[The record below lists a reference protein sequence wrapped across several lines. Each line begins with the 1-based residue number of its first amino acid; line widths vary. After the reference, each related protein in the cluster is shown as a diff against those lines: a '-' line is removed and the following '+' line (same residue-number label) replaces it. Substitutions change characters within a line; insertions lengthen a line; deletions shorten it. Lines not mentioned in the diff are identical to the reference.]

1 MRLRV
6 FAGVAVLAVLAGC
19 ASRGSAPVIDRT
31 SPSGRPSTPPAA
43 APSAAAAP
51 AAPSGAAAQNAR
63 GLDARAETYT
73 VRRGDTLYGI
83 ALDSGHGYREIA
95 EWNNLPNP
103 NLIREGQV
111 LRLTPPQGAVQARAV
126 EGRGVVESRPLDR
139 EAQASPARDAR
150 DARVAAAGDPV
161 KNEPRAVKLPYTD
174 ENLALLSRDQKPAA
188 PLAQAPTAKPAAIE
202 AKPAAPEPKP
212 AAPLAADTADDDEKI
227 DWGWPTAG
235 RVLAA
240 FSESSNKGL
249 DIGGK
254 AGQPVTASA
263 SGTVLYVGSG
273 IRGYGKLIVVRHSR
287 TYSTVYAHNSEILVK
302 ESQRVVK
309 GQKIAEMGN
318 SDTDQVKLHFE
329 IRRLGKPTDPA
340 KFLPDRAP

>member
-1 MRLRV
+1 MRLRAL
-6 FAGVAVLAVLAGC
+6 AGIVALAIVLAGC

-31 SPSGRPSTPPAA
+31 SPTGRPSTPPAGVP
-43 APSAAAAP
+43 APIPAVTP
-51 AAPSGAAAQNAR
+51 AASGGR
-63 GLDARAETYT
+63 GLDARAELYT
-73 VRRGDTLYGI
+73 VRRGDTLYSI
-83 ALDSGHGYREIA
+83 ALDSGHSYREIA

-111 LRLTPPQGAVQARAV
+111 LRLTSPQGVAQARAV
-126 EGRGVVESRPLDR
+126 EGRGTVESRPLER
-139 EAQASPARDAR
+139 ESQERDSGAAAARDPIKR
-150 DARVAAAGDPV
+150 
-161 KNEPRAVKLPYTD
+161 EPRAVKLPYTD
-174 ENLALLSRDQKPAA
+174 ENLALLSRDPKPPAA
-188 PLAQAPTAKPAAIE
+188 AVQPAPPPAKPAA
-202 AKPAAPEPKP
+202 AEPKP
-212 AAPLAADTADDDEKI
+212 PAAEPKPPAPQEGAEDDEKI

-235 RVLAA
+235 RLLAG
-240 FSESSNKGL
+240 FSENTNKGL

-254 AGQPVTASA
+254 AGQPVNASA

-273 IRGYGKLIVVRHSR
+273 IRGYGKLIVIRHSR

-340 KFLPDRAP
+340 KFLPERAP

>member
-1 MRLRV
+1 MRLRAL
-6 FAGVAVLAVLAGC
+6 AGVVALAIVLAGC

-31 SPSGRPSTPPAA
+31 SPTGRPSTPPAPVA
-43 APSAAAAP
+43 AVTAVTPT
-51 AAPSGAAAQNAR
+51 PSGR
-63 GLDARAETYT
+63 GLDARAEFYT
-73 VRRGDTLYGI
+73 VRRGDTLYSI
-83 ALDSGHGYREIA
+83 ALDSGHSYREIA

-111 LRLTPPQGAVQARAV
+111 LRLTSPQGVAQARGV
-126 EGRGVVESRPLDR
+126 EGRGTVESRPLER
-139 EAQASPARDAR
+139 ESQGRDAGAAVARD
-150 DARVAAAGDPV
+150 PI
-161 KNEPRAVKLPYTD
+161 KSEPRAVKLPYTE
-174 ENLALLSRDQKPAA
+174 ENLALLSRDPKPPAA
-188 PLAQAPTAKPAAIE
+188 AVQPAPPPAKPAA
-202 AKPAAPEPKP
+202 AEPKP
-212 AAPLAADTADDDEKI
+212 PAAEPKPPAPQEGAEDDEKI

-235 RVLAA
+235 RLLAG
-240 FSESSNKGL
+240 FSENTNKGL

-254 AGQPVTASA
+254 AGQPVNASA

-273 IRGYGKLIVVRHSR
+273 IRGYGKLIVIRHSR

-329 IRRLGKPTDPA
+329 IRLLGKPTDPA
-340 KFLPDRAP
+340 KFLPERAP

>member
-1 MRLRV
+1 M
-6 FAGVAVLAVLAGC
+6 
-19 ASRGSAPVIDRT
+19 
-31 SPSGRPSTPPAA
+31 
-43 APSAAAAP
+43 
-51 AAPSGAAAQNAR
+51 
-63 GLDARAETYT
+63 
-73 VRRGDTLYGI
+73 
-83 ALDSGHGYREIA
+83 
-95 EWNNLPNP
+95 
-103 NLIREGQV
+103 
-111 LRLTPPQGAVQARAV
+111 
-126 EGRGVVESRPLDR
+126 
-139 EAQASPARDAR
+139 
-150 DARVAAAGDPV
+150 

-174 ENLALLSRDQKPAA
+174 ENLALLSRDQK
-188 PLAQAPTAKPAAIE
+188 PTAKPAAIE